1 VVQPIQQQAVA
12 APAPDAQ
19 VANVPVHTQTP
30 DAQAVAPA
38 AQPAATEPVAAA
50 GQPSG
55 QTQQGKTRRVDIAVV
70 PGEEVVIHMVPV
82 DGSVPR

>member
-1 VVQPIQQQAVA
+1 VQEAATAPQPVA
-12 APAPDAQ
+12 AVPAPDVQ
-19 VANVPVHTQTP
+19 VA
-30 DAQAVAPA
+30 AAPA
-38 AQPAATEPVAAA
+38 AQPAATEPVAAT
-50 GQPSG
+50 GQPSS